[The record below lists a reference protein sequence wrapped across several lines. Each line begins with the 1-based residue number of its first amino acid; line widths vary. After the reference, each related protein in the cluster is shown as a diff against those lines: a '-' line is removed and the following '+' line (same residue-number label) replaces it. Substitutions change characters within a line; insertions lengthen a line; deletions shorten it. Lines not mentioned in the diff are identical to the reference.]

1 MKKTLISALL
11 LALSATA
18 AWAGHSTAPLSAK
31 DTITDNNIIFP
42 ASFDTDTKDLMTN
55 WYLQRYAVIDSLAT
69 QEYQAVTSDQEYIN
83 RLQKLPTVIE
93 MPFNSVVKQFI
104 EMYALRRQ
112 PLIQKMLG
120 LSIYYMPIFEDAL
133 SRLELPQEL
142 KYLPIIESALN
153 PKAISKAGAAGLWQF
168 MPSTATGKG
177 LEVNSL
183 VDERLDPLRS
193 SHAAASL
200 LKEFYDIYG
209 DWALALAAYNC
220 GPGNVNK
227 AIRNSGGRRDFWE
240 IYNYLP
246 KETRGYV
253 PAFIAATYIMNNYGK
268 HGITPV
274 TARSPI
280 VTDTVHI
287 TNRVHFKQIS
297 DVMGISVDE
306 LRTLNPQYKQDI
318 IPGNI
323 KPYTLILPSVQA
335 YCYKANEDSILSHN
349 RNLYEQRAV
358 VEPSTGISKSQSE
371 LEADANAR
379 NSAVTGT
386 DSKGAY
392 TDELVVKYH
401 TVQRGETLKSIANL
415 YGVTVE
421 DIRTANDLSSTK
433 IKRGKKLKIN
443 TYNRTYLAENQ
454 SPVQQPAASVT
465 PSSNQPVAPQASAAA
480 PSTRANNN
488 TTRNNTRSTT
498 KNTNKTNTPK
508 TTTPR
513 STSYT
518 VKSGDNLDKIARRNG
533 VSVDQLMKQNGL
545 TSDKIKPGQTL
556 KIPGKTTSK
565 KTTTGKSSSKKTSSA
580 QSSSRQKKSS
590 KSTKSRRRR

>member
-1 MKKTLISALL
+1 MKKTLISAFT
-11 LALSATA
+11 LALSASA
-18 AWAGHSTAPLSAK
+18 AWAGHSAKPLSAK

-42 ASFDTDTKDLMTN
+42 SSFDTDTKELMSN
-55 WYLQRYAVIDSLAT
+55 WYLQRYAVIDSLASQPNQT
-69 QEYQAVTSDQEYIN
+69 VTTDQEYID

-133 SRLELPQEL
+133 SRLQLPDEL

-193 SHAAASL
+193 SFAAASL

-209 DWALALAAYNC
+209 DWALVLAAYNC

-280 VTDTVHI
+280 VTDTVHV

-297 DVMGISVDE
+297 DVMGIPVEE

-318 IPGNI
+318 VPGNI

-335 YCYKANEDSILSHN
+335 YCYKANEDSILSFN
-349 RNLYEQRAV
+349 RNQYEQRAV
-358 VEPSTGISKSQSE
+358 VEPMTGVSKSQSE
-371 LEADANAR
+371 LQADADAR
-379 NSAVTGT
+379 NSAITGS

-392 TDELVVKYH
+392 IDELVVKYH
-401 TVQRGETLKSIANL
+401 TVQRGETLKSIADM
-415 YGVTVE
+415 YGVPLE
-421 DIRTANDLSSTK
+421 DLMASNDLSSSK
-433 IKRGKKLKIN
+433 VKRGKKLKIN
-443 TYNRTYLAENQ
+443 TYQRTYTSDNKNIA
-454 SPVQQPAASVT
+454 QQTAPDPA
-465 PSSNQPVAPQASAAA
+465 PSADTPVAPQRQVTTPSASKSGSQAG
-480 PSTRANNN
+480 
-488 TTRNNTRSTT
+488 RNNTRNSS
-498 KNTNKTNTPK
+498 KSGNNSGQ
-508 TTTPR
+508 TTTR
-513 STSYT
+513 AKNYT
-518 VKSGDNLDKIARRNG
+518 VKSGDNLDRIARRNG
-533 VSVDQLMKQNGL
+533 TTVDQLKKANGL
-545 TSDKIKPGQTL
+545 SSDKLKPGQTL
-556 KIPGKTTSK
+556 KIPGKTTAKQGTSSRSK
-565 KTTTGKSSSKKTSSA
+565 SSASSSRKKGTSKSSSKKTS
-580 QSSSRQKKSS
+580 RK
-590 KSTKSRRRR
+590 RR

>member
-1 MKKTLISALL
+1 MKKTLISAFT
-11 LALSATA
+11 LALSVSA
-18 AWAGHSTAPLSAK
+18 AWAGHSAKPLSAK

-42 ASFDTDTKDLMTN
+42 SSFDTDTKELMSN
-55 WYLQRYAVIDSLAT
+55 WYLQRYAVIDSLASQPNQT
-69 QEYQAVTSDQEYIN
+69 VTTDQEYID

-133 SRLELPQEL
+133 SRLQLPDEL

-193 SHAAASL
+193 SYAAASL

-209 DWALALAAYNC
+209 DWALVLAAYNC

-280 VTDTVHI
+280 VTDTVHV

-297 DVMGISVDE
+297 DVMGIPVEE

-318 IPGNI
+318 VPGNI

-335 YCYKANEDSILSHN
+335 YCYKANEDSILSFN
-349 RNLYEQRAV
+349 RNQYEQRAV
-358 VEPSTGISKSQSE
+358 VEPMTGISKSQSE
-371 LEADANAR
+371 LQADADAR
-379 NSAVTGT
+379 NSAITGS

-392 TDELVVKYH
+392 IDELVVKYH
-401 TVQRGETLKSIANL
+401 TVQRGETLKSIADM
-415 YGVTVE
+415 YGVSVE
-421 DIRTANDLSSTK
+421 DLQASNDLSSSK

-443 TYNRTYLAENQ
+443 TYQRTYVSDNNNIA
-454 SPVQQPAASVT
+454 QQIAPSAA
-465 PSSNQPVAPQASAAA
+465 PSADTPVAPQRQVTTPSASKSGSQAG
-480 PSTRANNN
+480 
-488 TTRNNTRSTT
+488 RNNTRNS
-498 KNTNKTNTPK
+498 NKSGNNSGQ
-508 TTTPR
+508 TTTR
-513 STSYT
+513 AKNYT
-518 VKSGDNLDKIARRNG
+518 VKSGDNLDRIARRNG
-533 VSVDQLMKQNGL
+533 ITVDQLKRANGL
-545 TSDKIKPGQTL
+545 SSDKLKPGQTL
-556 KIPGKTTSK
+556 KIPGKTTAKQGTSSK
-565 KTTTGKSSSKKTSSA
+565 SKSSASSSRKKGTSKSSSKKTS
-580 QSSSRQKKSS
+580 RK
-590 KSTKSRRRR
+590 RR

>member
-1 MKKTLISALL
+1 MKKTLISAFT
-11 LALSATA
+11 LAISASA
-18 AWAGHSTAPLSAK
+18 AWAGHSAKPLSAK

-42 ASFDTDTKDLMTN
+42 SSFDTDTKELMSN
-55 WYLQRYAVIDSLAT
+55 WYLQRYAVIDSLASQPNQT
-69 QEYQAVTSDQEYIN
+69 VTTDQEYID

-104 EMYALRRQ
+104 EMYAFRRQ

-133 SRLELPQEL
+133 SRLQLPDEL

-193 SHAAASL
+193 SYAAASL

-209 DWALALAAYNC
+209 DWALVLAAYNC

-280 VTDTVHI
+280 VTDTVHV

-297 DVMGISVDE
+297 DVMGIPVEE

-318 IPGNI
+318 VPGNI

-335 YCYKANEDSILSHN
+335 YCYKANEDSILSFN
-349 RNLYEQRAV
+349 RNQYEQRAV
-358 VEPSTGISKSQSE
+358 VEPMTGVSKSQSE
-371 LEADANAR
+371 LQADADAR
-379 NSAVTGT
+379 NSAITGS

-392 TDELVVKYH
+392 IDELVVKYH
-401 TVQRGETLKSIANL
+401 TVQRGETLKSIADM
-415 YGVTVE
+415 YGVPME
-421 DIRTANDLSSTK
+421 DLMTSNDLSSSK
-433 IKRGKKLKIN
+433 VKRGKKLKIN
-443 TYNRTYLAENQ
+443 TYQRTYVSDNNDIA
-454 SPVQQPAASVT
+454 QQTAPSAA
-465 PSSNQPVAPQASAAA
+465 PSADTPVAPQRQVTTPSASKSGSQAGRN
-480 PSTRANNN
+480 STRNSGKSGNNSVQT
-488 TTRNNTRSTT
+488 TTRA
-498 KNTNKTNTPK
+498 KN
-508 TTTPR
+508 
-513 STSYT
+513 YT
-518 VKSGDNLDKIARRNG
+518 VKSGDNLDRIARRNG
-533 VSVDQLMKQNGL
+533 ITVDQLKKANGL
-545 TSDKIKPGQTL
+545 SSDKLKPGQTL
-556 KIPGKTTSK
+556 KIPGKTTAKQGTSSK
-565 KTTTGKSSSKKTSSA
+565 SKSSASLSRKRGTSKSSSKKTS
-580 QSSSRQKKSS
+580 RK
-590 KSTKSRRRR
+590 RR

>member
-1 MKKTLISALL
+1 MKKTLISAFT
-11 LALSATA
+11 LALSASA
-18 AWAGHSTAPLSAK
+18 AWAGHSAKPLSAK

-42 ASFDTDTKDLMTN
+42 SSFDTDTKELMSN
-55 WYLQRYAVIDSLAT
+55 WYLQRYAVIDSLASLPNQT
-69 QEYQAVTSDQEYIN
+69 VTTDQEYIE

-133 SRLELPQEL
+133 SRLQLPDEL
-142 KYLPIIESALN
+142 KYLPVIESALN

-193 SHAAASL
+193 SYAAASL

-209 DWALALAAYNC
+209 DWALVLAAYNC

-280 VTDTVHI
+280 VTDTVHV

-297 DVMGISVDE
+297 DVMGIPVEE

-318 IPGNI
+318 VPGNI

-335 YCYKANEDSILSHN
+335 YCYKANEDSILSFN
-349 RNLYEQRAV
+349 RNQYEQRAV
-358 VEPSTGISKSQSE
+358 VEPMTGVSKSQSE
-371 LEADANAR
+371 LQADADAR
-379 NSAVTGT
+379 NSTITGS

-392 TDELVVKYH
+392 IDELVVKYH
-401 TVQRGETLKSIANL
+401 TVQRGETLKSIADM
-415 YGVTVE
+415 YGIPLE
-421 DIRTANDLSSTK
+421 DLMASNDLSSSK
-433 IKRGKKLKIN
+433 VKRGKKLKIN
-443 TYNRTYLAENQ
+443 TYQRTYISDNKDIA
-454 SPVQQPAASVT
+454 QQTT
-465 PSSNQPVAPQASAAA
+465 PSPAPSSDTPVAPQRQVTTPSASKSGSQAG
-480 PSTRANNN
+480 
-488 TTRNNTRSTT
+488 RNNTRNSS
-498 KNTNKTNTPK
+498 KSGNNSGQA
-508 TTTPR
+508 TPR
-513 STSYT
+513 AKNYT

-533 VSVDQLMKQNGL
+533 TTVDQLKKANGL
-545 TSDKIKPGQTL
+545 SSDKLKPGQTL
-556 KIPGKTTSK
+556 KIPGKTTAKQGTSSK
-565 KTTTGKSSSKKTSSA
+565 SKSSASSSRKKSTSKSSSKKTS
-580 QSSSRQKKSS
+580 RK
-590 KSTKSRRRR
+590 RR

>member
-11 LALSATA
+11 ALSAPVML
-18 AWAGHSTAPLSAK
+18 AGPKAQLSAK

-55 WYLQRYAVIDSLAT
+55 WYLQRYAVMDSLAS
-69 QEYQAVTSDQEYIN
+69 QEFQAVTSDQEYID

-133 SRLELPQEL
+133 SSLELPQEL

-168 MPSTATGKG
+168 IPSTATGKG

-193 SHAAASL
+193 SYAAASL

-209 DWALALAAYNC
+209 DWALVLAAYNC

-280 VTDTVHI
+280 ITDTVHV

-323 KPYTLILPSVQA
+323 KPYTLILPSLQA

-349 RNLYEQRAV
+349 RSQYELRAV

-371 LEADANAR
+371 LQADAEAR
-379 NSAVTGT
+379 NAAITGK
-386 DSKGAY
+386 DSKGSY

-401 TVQRGETLKSIANL
+401 TVQRGETLKSIAEL
-415 YGVTVE
+415 YGVSVE
-421 DIRTANDLSSTK
+421 DIRAANDLSSSK

-443 TYNRTYLAENQ
+443 TYNRTYLADNQ
-454 SPVQQPAASVT
+454 DQAQQPVASVAPAT
-465 PSSNQPVAPQASAAA
+465 NQPVAPQTSATT
-480 PSTRANNN
+480 PSARSNNSSAKSA
-488 TTRNNTRSTT
+488 TRSANS
-498 KNTNKTNTPK
+498 KSTNKTA
-508 TTTPR
+508 TPR
-513 STSYT
+513 SSNYT

-533 VSVDQLMKQNGL
+533 VTVDQLKKSNGL

-556 KIPGKTTSK
+556 KIPGKQTAKSSTAK
-565 KTTTGKSSSKKTSSA
+565 RSSSKKTGTA
-580 QSSSRQKKSS
+580 KSSSRKKKSS
-590 KSTKSRRRR
+590 KSTKSRRR

>member
-1 MKKTLISALL
+1 MKKTLIPAIL

-18 AWAGHSTAPLSAK
+18 SWAARPKAPLSAK

-42 ASFDTDTKDLMTN
+42 ASFDTDTKNLMTN
-55 WYLQRYAVIDSLAT
+55 WYLQRYAVIDSLAA
-69 QEYQAVTSDQEYIN
+69 QQYQAVTSDQEYID
-83 RLQKLPTVIE
+83 RLQQLPTVIE
-93 MPFNSVVKQFI
+93 MPFNSVVKQYI
-104 EMYALRRQ
+104 EMYAIRRQ

-120 LSIYYMPIFEDAL
+120 LGIYYMPIFEDAL
-133 SRLELPQEL
+133 SRHDLPQEL
-142 KYLPIIESALN
+142 KYLPVIESALN

-209 DWALALAAYNC
+209 DWALVLAAYNC

-268 HGITPV
+268 HGISPV
-274 TARSPI
+274 TARTPV

-297 DVMGISVDE
+297 DVMGIPVDE

-335 YCYKANEDSILSHN
+335 YCYRANEDSILLHDRS
-349 RNLYEQRAV
+349 LYEQRAV
-358 VEPSTGISKSQSE
+358 VEPSTGVSKSQSD
-371 LEADANAR
+371 LRAEADAN
-379 NSAVTGT
+379 NSAITGS
-386 DSKGAY
+386 DSKGTY
-392 TDELVVKYH
+392 VDELVVKYH
-401 TVQRGETLKSIANL
+401 TVQRGETLKSIADL
-415 YGVTVE
+415 YGVSVE
-421 DIRTANDLSSTK
+421 ELRTTNDLSSSK

-443 TYNRTYLAENQ
+443 TYNRTYA
-454 SPVQQPAASVT
+454 SADKTPAQQPVANPT
-465 PSSNQPVAPQASAAA
+465 PANDQPVAPQPQAASPAK
-480 PSTRANNN
+480 PKANSSAS
-488 TTRNNTRSTT
+488 RNNSRSNNKSNSTPAARS
-498 KNTNKTNTPK
+498 KN
-508 TTTPR
+508 
-513 STSYT
+513 YT
-518 VKSGDNLDKIARRNG
+518 VKSGDSLEKIARRNG
-533 VSVDQLMKQNGL
+533 VTVDQLRKSNGIKGDML
-545 TSDKIKPGQTL
+545 KPGQTL
-556 KIPGKTTSK
+556 KIPGKATAK
-565 KTTTGKSSSKKTSSA
+565 QGSSSKSSGSVK
-580 QSSSRQKKSS
+580 SSKSKRSSS
-590 KSTKSRRRR
+590 KSTKSSKSKRRR